1 MPQFDR
7 FKGKI
12 INVRYSKAEQ
22 EAMDKSIREQ
32 LVEYD
37 NEHAIDIESLV
48 LDILHDDCGFGEKRA
63 KRVYD
68 KLHPALLELFDRY
81 GAGQTEED
89 RERLLRLKECGIDL
103 KNWQWKF

>member
-37 NEHAIDIESLV
+37 KEHAKDIESIV
-48 LDILHDDCGFGEKRA
+48 LDLLHEDCGFGAVRA
-63 KRVYD
+63 ERVFE

-89 RERLLRLKECGIDL
+89 RERLLRLKKHGIDIERWCE
-103 KNWQWKF
+103 K